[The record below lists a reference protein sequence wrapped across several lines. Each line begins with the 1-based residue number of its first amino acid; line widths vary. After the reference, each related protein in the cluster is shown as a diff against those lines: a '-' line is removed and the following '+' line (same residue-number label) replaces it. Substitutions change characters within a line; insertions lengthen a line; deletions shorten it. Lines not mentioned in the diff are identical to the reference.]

1 MRFMFTALRVL
12 IGALFIGHGTQK
24 LFGWF
29 NGHGLEAT
37 AGGFDSMGLK
47 PGKATA
53 VVAGMSEAGG
63 GALLASGMATPAAG
77 AALTGTMI
85 QAIRTVHAKNGPW
98 VSNGGWEYNAV
109 LIAAVLAIVEHG
121 PGPFSIDGALDL
133 DLKGSG
139 WALAALAAGIAG
151 PPLVQIALAT
161 FAETDAETGNGET
174 PDAGSE
180 TEAETA

>member
-12 IGALFIGHGTQK
+12 VGALFIGHGTQK

-29 NGHGLEAT
+29 NGHGIEAT
-37 AGGFDSMGLK
+37 AAGFDSMGLK

-53 VVAGMSEAGG
+53 VVAGASEAGG
-63 GALLASGMATPAAG
+63 GALLAAGLATPMAG

-85 QAIRTVHAKNGPW
+85 QAIRSVHASNGPW

-121 PGPFSIDGALDL
+121 PGPVSIDEGLGLNLD
-133 DLKGSG
+133 GFG
-139 WALAALAAGIAG
+139 WALAALAAGVVG
-151 PPLVQIALAT
+151 PPLVQVALAT
-161 FAETDAETGNGET
+161 FAGTETEPEVDAGTDAE
-174 PDAGSE
+174 P
-180 TEAETA
+180 EAAPA